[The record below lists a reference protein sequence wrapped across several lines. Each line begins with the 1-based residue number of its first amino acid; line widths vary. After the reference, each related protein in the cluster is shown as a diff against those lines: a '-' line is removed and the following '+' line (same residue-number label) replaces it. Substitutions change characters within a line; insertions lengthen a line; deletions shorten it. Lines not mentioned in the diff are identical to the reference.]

1 MRDLPSKE
9 ANLFREILKCYEL
22 KQYKRGF
29 KGADQILKKFPE
41 HGETLAMKGLFY
53 NHLDKKELAYE
64 FVKKGIRHD
73 MKSHICWHVFGL
85 LYRSDKNYEE
95 AAKCYA
101 HALKYDKENIQI
113 LRDLSLLQ
121 MQMRNLEGYVDTRH
135 ILLELRPQNRQY
147 WVAVAIGYQL
157 LGKPELGVKVL
168 STYEETLK
176 DLPST
181 PDYEHSELLLYHNT
195 LLEEVGDFQVA
206 LDHLDTIEKQVCD
219 RKAIKE
225 KRAKYF
231 LALGRLTEAEAAYRD
246 LLALNPDN
254 MAYFEGLGKSLG
266 LGGDRQ
272 TDEDEAKILEMFK
285 QLQKEY
291 PRSNAAKR
299 LPLRYATG
307 EAFVKV
313 SDEYIRSMLRKGVPS
328 LFVNIK
334 TLYTDSTKQAAVEK
348 LALGYLVALDKS
360 KGFDHSG
367 EVVEPP
373 TALLWT
379 LYFLAQ
385 HFDFKRETEQ
395 ALGYINRAIEH
406 TPTLVE
412 LYMAK
417 GRILKHAGDHVAA
430 MGALNEAREL
440 DLQDRFI
447 NTKCTKYMLRADNM
461 AEAEKTAVLFTRA
474 DIPNPLNDLVDM
486 QTQWFSLEAGES
498 NLRQGQIGR
507 ALKRFHQIDK
517 HFNDY
522 TEDQFDFHTYCLRKM
537 TLRAYVSMVRLEDQL
552 RSHPYYVRAAQDAV
566 QCYVRLFDKPD
577 GSESEEMEGMTEAEK
592 KKFRSKQRKAELKAQ
607 QEAEEKKKKAAA
619 TAAETAKKA
628 GGNAAAAAAAAVKGD
643 EDPEGTKYTKCEDP
657 LGEALKFLQPLQQLA
672 DTRIETHL
680 MAFEIYIRKNKLL
693 LALKA
698 LLKSIKIDANHAT
711 LHEQLVRFSLA
722 IQKSSSAKT
731 LKPSVKA
738 VIDKHW
744 SELYGI
750 HGQDLSAFNAGFI
763 EKTKDQGSVAHV
775 ISAAMSVYLIDPS
788 KNLTKAEE
796 LLFSIEDEKKFGQK
810 RTLENVILVQKTL
823 KGFKSARQQEWK
835 AKAGV
840 WFPNAVALK

>member
-29 KGADQILKKFPE
+29 KGAEQILKKFPE

-53 NHLDKKELAYE
+53 NHLEKKELAFE

-121 MQMRNLEGYVDTRH
+121 IQMRNLEGYVDTRH

-168 STYEETLK
+168 ATYEETLK

-195 LLEEVGDFQVA
+195 LLEEAGDFQAA

-266 LGGDRQ
+266 LGSDSQ
-272 TDEDEAKILEMFK
+272 TDEDEVKILEMFK

-313 SDEYIRSMLRKGVPS
+313 TDEYIRSMLRKGVPS

-334 TLYTDSTKQAAVEK
+334 TLYSDSAKQAAVEK
-348 LALGYLVALDKS
+348 LVLGYLIALDKS
-360 KGFDHSG
+360 RGFDHTG
-367 EVVEPP
+367 AVVEPP

-461 AEAEKTAVLFTRA
+461 ADAEKTTILFTRA

-498 NLRQGQIGR
+498 NMRQGQIGR

-628 GGNAAAAAAAAVKGD
+628 GGNAAAAAAAVKGD

-680 MAFEIYIRKNKLL
+680 MAFEIYVRKNKLL

-711 LHEQLVRFSLA
+711 LHEQLVRFALA

-744 SELYGI
+744 SELYGT

-788 KNLTKAEE
+788 KSLAKAEE
-796 LLFSIEDEKKFGQK
+796 LLFSVEDEKRFGRT
-810 RTLENVILVQKTL
+810 RTLENAILVQKTL
-823 KGFKSARQQEWK
+823 KEFKSARQQEWK

>member
-181 PDYEHSELLLYHNT
+181 PDYEHSELLLYHNA

-395 ALGYINRAIEH
+395 ALGYINWAIEH

-711 LHEQLVRFSLA
+711 LHEQLVRFALA
-722 IQKSSSAKT
+722 IQKSSSAKA

-750 HGQDLSAFNAGFI
+750 HGQDLSAFNAGYI

-775 ISAAMSVYLIDPS
+775 ISAAMSVYLTDPS

-823 KGFKSARQQEWK
+823 KGFKSARQQ
-835 AKAGV
+835 
-840 WFPNAVALK
+840 

>member
-121 MQMRNLEGYVDTRH
+121 MQMRNMEGYVDTRH

-168 STYEETLK
+168 TTYEETLK
-176 DLPST
+176 EVPST
-181 PDYEHSELLLYHNT
+181 PDYEHSEMLLYHNT
-195 LLEEVGDFQVA
+195 LLEEAGDLQAA
-206 LDHLDTIEKQVCD
+206 LDHLDTIERQVCD
-219 RKAIKE
+219 RKALKE
-225 KRAKYF
+225 KRAKFF
-231 LALGRLTEAEAAYRD
+231 LGLGRLAEAEAAYRD
-246 LLALNPDN
+246 LLAINPDN

-266 LGGDRQ
+266 LGGDRP
-272 TDEDEAKILEMFK
+272 THEDEVKILDMFK

-313 SDEYIRSMLRKGVPS
+313 ADEYIRNMLRKGVPS

-334 TLYTDSTKQAAVEK
+334 TLYTDSVKEAAVEK
-348 LALGYLVALDKS
+348 LALGYLTSLDKS

-367 EVVEPP
+367 AVVEPP

-385 HFDFKRETEQ
+385 HFDYKRETEQ

-417 GRILKHAGDHVAA
+417 GRILKHAGDHLAA

-461 AEAEKTAVLFTRA
+461 AEAEKTAVMFTRA

-552 RSHPYYVRAAQDAV
+552 RSHAYYVRAAQNAV

-577 GSESEEMEGMTEAEK
+577 GSEPEEMEGMTEAEK

-607 QEAEEKKKKAAA
+607 QEAEDKKKKAAA
-619 TAAETAKKA
+619 TAAETVKKA
-628 GGNAAAAAAAAVKGD
+628 GGNAAAVKVD

-672 DTRIETHL
+672 SDRIETHL
-680 MAFEIYIRKNKLL
+680 MAFEIYVRKNKLL

-711 LHEQLVRFSLA
+711 LHEQLVRFALA
-722 IQKSSSAKT
+722 VQKASTAKT

-738 VIDKHW
+738 VIDQHW
-744 SELYGI
+744 SELFGT
-750 HGQDLSAFNAGFI
+750 HGQDLSAFNAAFVA
-763 EKTKDQGSVAHV
+763 KNKDSGSVPHV
-775 ISAAMSVYLIDPS
+775 ISAAMSLYLIDPS
-788 KNLTKAEE
+788 KNLTLAEE
-796 LLFSIEDEKKFGQK
+796 LLFSVSVAGGDKFKQT
-810 RTLENVILVQKTL
+810 RTLENVLLVQKTL
-823 KGFKSARQQEWK
+823 KGFKSSRQQEWNGK
-835 AKAGV
+835 ARE
-840 WFPNAVALK
+840 WFPNAGAFQ